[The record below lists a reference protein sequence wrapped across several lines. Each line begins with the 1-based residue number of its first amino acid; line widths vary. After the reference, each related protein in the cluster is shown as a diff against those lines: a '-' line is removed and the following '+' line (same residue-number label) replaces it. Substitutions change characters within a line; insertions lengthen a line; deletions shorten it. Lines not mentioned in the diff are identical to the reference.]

1 MTKYFSP
8 RLGIVA
14 AACLSLMTLAGAA
27 VIVAPAA
34 AHEFKA
40 GGLTLKHPWTRATAG
55 KVGAG
60 FVEIVNGG
68 KAADRLLSATSTAA
82 EKVEIHTMTMDGG
95 IMRMRPLP
103 DGIAAPAGATTS
115 LKPGGNHIML
125 IGLKAP
131 LVEGKLVP
139 LTLNFAKAGPVKV
152 ELKVEAA
159 GASEPAHADHA
170 K

>member
-1 MTKYFSP
+1 MTHNRTRRP
-8 RLGIVA
+8 RAAIA
-14 AACLSLMTLAGAA
+14 AATILLSGFGGVTFNTP
-27 VIVAPAA
+27 VA

-40 GGLTLKHPWTRATAG
+40 GSLTLKHPWTRATAG

-60 FVEIVNGG
+60 FVEIVNAGS
-68 KAADRLLSATSTAA
+68 APDQLLSATSAAA
-82 EKVEIHTMTMDGG
+82 EKVEIHTMSMDGG

-103 DGIAAPAGATTS
+103 DGIAVRAGTTAS
-115 LKPGGNHIML
+115 LKPGANHIML

-152 ELKVEAA
+152 QLKVEAA
-159 GASEPAHADHA
+159 GASEPAHSNHV

>member
-1 MTKYFSP
+1 MTHNRTRRP
-8 RLGIVA
+8 RAAIA
-14 AACLSLMTLAGAA
+14 AATILLSGFSGVTFNMP
-27 VIVAPAA
+27 VA

-40 GGLTLKHPWTRATAG
+40 GTLTLKHPWTRATAG

-60 FVEIVNGG
+60 FVEIVNAG
-68 KAADRLLSATSTAA
+68 KTPDQLLSATSAA
-82 EKVEIHTMTMDGG
+82 ADKVEIHTMTMSDG

-103 DGIAAPAGATTS
+103 DGIAIPAGSTAS
-115 LKPGGNHIML
+115 LKPGANHIML

-131 LVEGKLVP
+131 LVEGTLVP

-152 ELKVEAA
+152 QLKVEAA
-159 GASEPAHADHA
+159 GATEPAHSSHV